1 MGRADLT
8 GPLPSMRAIF
18 ALLVLAGCSYA
29 RPQEVALGAEPV
41 AAVESEAAAP
51 ADTPAEPTNVE
62 PAAPADASVPAEG
75 GDVNRQGLFG
85 GIEAE
90 VAEAEG
96 ATAGGAGGAA
106 GGEAG
111 GAAGGAAG
119 GVGAGAGDGAG
130 AANANLFPG
139 CSVYGC
145 AFYGPALRNTNP
157 GVVKP
162 DPALIKLFQE
172 VAVQNPAVR
181 VRVGLDGTL
190 LATDVFGQ
198 ELEVTDQFGL
208 EIGEPLDPAEQGEL
222 AQTAALTDIETRVNA
237 FRTAELAKVGLD
249 ATGAP
254 LPQAPGAAPFKFP
267 AIKRNFRVITQA
279 A

>member
-96 ATAGGAGGAA
+96 AAA
-106 GGEAG
+106 
-111 GAAGGAAG
+111 

-130 AANANLFPG
+130 AANANPFPG

-222 AQTAALTDIETRVNA
+222 AQTAALTDIEARVTA

>member
-111 GAAGGAAG
+111 GAAGGAA
-119 GVGAGAGDGAG
+119 
-130 AANANLFPG
+130 NANPFPG